1 MSAGLLALLQL
12 CDTLFPTGGFAH
24 SDGLETAT
32 DRGLIRTTDDLR
44 AWMDV
49 VLHDTL
55 GQAEGPAVL
64 IAWDA
69 AASGNRAGL
78 LDLDAEVHALRPS
91 SAARRATRAMGRRL
105 LTTWGRVQPAAPAAW
120 IAEAVAQERLATFPV
135 AFGIACA
142 SAGIEGRQAVEG
154 FLYTRLASTTSAA
167 MRLLPIGQLEAQAL
181 LASLLRGAP
190 GAADAIVERASRGG
204 RPASFTPA
212 LDIAAMGHQYVH
224 SRLFLS

>member
-32 DRGLIRTTDDLR
+32 DRGRVRTADDLR
-44 AWMDV
+44 DWLDV

-55 GQAEGPAVL
+55 ARTEGPAVAL
-64 IAWDA
+64 AWDA
-69 AASGNRAGL
+69 VTCGDRAGL

-105 LTTWGRVQPAAPAAW
+105 LATWGRAQPAAAAW
-120 IAEAVAQERLATFPV
+120 VAGAAAHDGLATLPV

-142 SAGIEGRQAVEG
+142 SAGIERRQAIEG

-167 MRLLPIGQLEAQAL
+167 MRLLPIGQLEAQTL
-181 LASLLRGAP
+181 LASILRGGP
-190 GAADAIVERASRGG
+190 GTADAIAERASRGE

-212 LDIAAMGHQYVH
+212 LDIAAMGHQYVR